1 MIKQD
6 RVYIDQ
12 SRYLKFENDMMDD
25 AKIAEHI
32 GNGMIDLRD
41 RHKPGWYCDMARKL
55 DGFNSPA
62 RFEKAV
68 ERAVALIEIQ
78 QAQLIDKSLPR
89 LQATSEQ
96 VLEKARYARYLGGK
110 RGVATPNA
118 NKLIMEFELSV
129 LD

>member
-12 SRYLKFENDMMDD
+12 SKYLKRENDMIDD
-25 AKIAEHI
+25 TTIAEHI

-62 RFEKAV
+62 RLERAV
-68 ERAVALIEIQ
+68 ERAVALIETQ
-78 QAQLIDKSLPR
+78 QAQLIDKILPG
-89 LQATSEQ
+89 LQATPEH
-96 VLEKARYARYLGGK
+96 VLEKARQAQYLGGK
-110 RGVATPNA
+110 HGVATPNA
-118 NKLIMEFELSV
+118 DRIVREIEA
-129 LD
+129 